1 MILLDG
7 DKNREIAVGNG
18 HISEEN
24 LTYALSHYSHLNND
38 FAQYPNMEELLR
50 GKLGGAL
57 IQNQGSDIKV
67 YLARTNPMAGPY
79 NSNGTY
85 EILAVIV
92 VNGRVTEK
100 IDHINPLDV
109 KSIKVL
115 KGSDANIYHKSGSA
129 NQSYGSINVLGAIL
143 IETK

>member
-1 MILLDG
+1 MTVKGTVTSFSIYRLFNAEIKSKKTKTNTLTDSLGRFEIMVPLDDMLTFNARG
-7 DKNREIAVGNG
+7 FEKNQR
-18 HISEEN
+18 
-24 LTYALSHYSHLNND
+24 
-38 FAQYPNMEELLR
+38 
-50 GKLGGAL
+50 
-57 IQNQGSDIKV
+57 KV
-67 YLARTNPMAGPY
+67 KAATDPMAGPY

-85 EILAVIV
+85 EILAVFV